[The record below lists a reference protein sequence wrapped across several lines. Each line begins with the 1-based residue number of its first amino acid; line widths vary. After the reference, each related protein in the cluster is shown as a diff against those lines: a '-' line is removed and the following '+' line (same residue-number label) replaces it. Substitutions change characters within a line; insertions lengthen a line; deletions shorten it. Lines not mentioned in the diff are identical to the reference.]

1 MYISPERI
9 AATNKASVE
18 TLVGLANTQFATLAR
33 LTALNFNVAKST
45 FEESGSYT
53 KSLLGAK
60 DARKKA
66 A

>member
-9 AATNKASVE
+9 AATNKASIE

-33 LTALNFNVAKST
+33 LSALNFST
-45 FEESGSYT
+45 ANSVFKESGSYT